1 MEINNVKLIYFSP
14 TKTTKHVIEGIAN
27 GLQPVKITQLDM
39 TLPQADQLESVGIQ
53 DDLVILGAPVY
64 GGRIPQVAVNRLSK
78 IRGKNTPAVVVVV
91 YGNRDIDDALM
102 ELSDLAIKTGCRP
115 VACGVF
121 IGEHSFS
128 SDTVPIARNRPD
140 DEDRQLAGM
149 FGKSI
154 REKLLQISNIDDIM
168 PLKLPG
174 NFPYKKRGKHSWTPP
189 GTRENLCTLSGRC
202 KKVCPVGA
210 ITITNMVKTDVN
222 ACIYC
227 CACVKECLTKARYIT
242 DTDVKKIT
250 LWLSKTFPQ
259 RKVPY
264 WFI

>member
-115 VACGVF
+115 VACGVLLVNILSPVIQF
-121 IGEHSFS
+121 PLPGTGRMTRIGSWQECLVKVS
-128 SDTVPIARNRPD
+128 
-140 DEDRQLAGM
+140 
-149 FGKSI
+149 GKSCC
-154 REKLLQISNIDDIM
+154 KYQILMI
-168 PLKLPG
+168 
-174 NFPYKKRGKHSWTPP
+174 
-189 GTRENLCTLSGRC
+189 
-202 KKVCPVGA
+202 
-210 ITITNMVKTDVN
+210 
-222 ACIYC
+222 
-227 CACVKECLTKARYIT
+227 
-242 DTDVKKIT
+242 
-250 LWLSKTFPQ
+250 
-259 RKVPY
+259 
-264 WFI
+264 